1 MRFTAQEEY
10 GLRCMLQMARHEGD
24 KPLTIT
30 NIAELEGLTP
40 PYVGKLMHAL
50 RQGDLV
56 RSIRGQ
62 KGGYHLARPAKEISL
77 DEVFSALDGRFFE
90 PGHCERYPGQEN
102 LCVHTTECS
111 IRSLWGRLDAVIR
124 EILKN
129 TSLADLAR
137 TERLMGY
144 WLQSHPD
151 AAAGAAGGTS

>member
-10 GLRCMLQMARHEGD
+10 GLRCMLQMARHEGG

-30 NIAELEGLTP
+30 NISELEGLTP

-50 RQGDLV
+50 RQNGLV
-56 RSIRGQ
+56 KSIRGQ
-62 KGGYHLARPAKEISL
+62 KGGYHLAHPAKEISL
-77 DEVFSALDGRFFE
+77 DEIFTALGGRFFE
-90 PGHCERYPGQEN
+90 PGHCERYPGQEI

-111 IRSLWGRLDAVIR
+111 IRSLWGQLDAVIS
-124 EILKN
+124 EVLKK

-144 WLQSHPD
+144 WLQSRSD